1 MKLYRRIILLT
12 LTLLLLVSSTGISVG
27 LHICGDKVQDLT
39 FFGRQASCPMEE
51 KQQQAPPC
59 HQTKDTKPGK
69 QDCCQQHQ
77 LSVSPLEEAARHQP
91 QALVKA
97 ADLKILAAVQVF
109 LQHLLAPATTASPAY
124 ALYTSPP
131 IARDIPVLVQSFLL

>member
-1 MKLYRRIILLT
+1 MKLYRRILLLT

-27 LHICGDKVQDLT
+27 LHVCGGKVQDLT
-39 FFGRQASCPMEE
+39 FFGQQASCPMEE
-51 KQQQAPPC
+51 AQQPLPPC
-59 HQTKDTKPGK
+59 HPPKHAKPLK
-69 QDCCQQHQ
+69 ENCCQQHQ

-97 ADLKILAAVQVF
+97 TDLKILAAVQVF
-109 LQHLLAPATTASPAY
+109 LQHYLVPAAGATPAY
-124 ALYTSPP
+124 ALYLSPP

>member
-27 LHICGDKVQDLT
+27 LHICGDEVQDLT
-39 FFGRQASCPMEE
+39 FFGQQASCPMEE
-51 KQQQAPPC
+51 AQQQSPPC
-59 HQTKDTKPGK
+59 HQTKQSKPDQ

-77 LSVSPLEEAARHQP
+77 LSVAPLGEADRHQP

-97 ADLKILAAVQVF
+97 AELKILAAVQVF
-109 LQHLLAPATTASPAY
+109 LQHYLAPAASPAPAY